1 MKITLIAAMAKHQ
14 VIGHHNQLPWHLPKD
29 LAHFKART
37 VNKAIVMGRKTF
49 ESMGKPLPGRRN
61 IVLTRQADFKAS
73 GVEVFSNLDALLDQV
88 NVDELMVIGGA
99 EIYQL
104 FMPLSTQMNLTLIDA
119 DISGD
124 AFFPAWR
131 VEEWEIVFQENH
143 AKDAQNPFD
152 MTFIDFKR
160 IFSGL

>member
-37 VNKAIVMGRKTF
+37 LNKPVVMGRKTF
-49 ESMGKPLPGRRN
+49 ESIGKSLPGRRN
-61 IVLTRQADFKAS
+61 IVLTRQANSTAS
-73 GVEVFSNLDALLDQV
+73 GVEVFSNLNALLDQV
-88 NVDELMVIGGA
+88 NVEELMVIGGA

-104 FMPLSTQMNLTLIDA
+104 FMPLSTQMNLTFIDA
-119 DISGD
+119 NIPGD

-131 VEEWEIVFQENH
+131 AEEWEIVFQEKH
-143 AKDAQNPFD
+143 AKDAQNPFA
-152 MTFIDFKR
+152 MTFVDFKR
-160 IFSGL
+160 IF